1 MCFAIDFWSKAKVM
15 ENAGIVALPFLWPS
29 NGNQLKNAELGV
41 LPKMFLPM
49 ISAADNVITARL
61 VS

>member
-1 MCFAIDFWSKAKVM
+1 M